1 MKKIDII
8 TLFPEYFNQFTSTSI
23 IKRAIDKQIVEINC
37 IQLRDFSFNKNK
49 RVDDYPTGGGAGM
62 VLQCQPVV
70 DAINKT
76 KKMNSKVYLLSARG
90 KLYNQQMAKELSK
103 ESHIILVCGHYEG
116 IDERINDYIDE
127 EICIGDY
134 VLTGGETA
142 AMVVADSVIRLMDGA
157 ISTSSTE
164 DESFENGLLEYPQ
177 YTFPRD
183 YEGKKIPDILFSG
196 NHQAIKEWRFKQSYL
211 KTKQNRPDL
220 LKNKEFN
227 EQEKKWIN
235 AIDKKENEQ
244 EAIIKAKKFM
254 K

>member
-1 MKKIDII
+1 MKIDIL
-8 TLFPEYFNQFTSTSI
+8 TLFPSMFDGFLHESI
-23 IKRAIDKQIVEINC
+23 IKRAIESKKVEINVHD
-37 IQLRDFSFNKNK
+37 IREFSLDKHK
-49 RVDDYPTGGGAGM
+49 KVDDYGFGGGQGM
-62 VLQCQPVV
+62 VLMPQPIF
-70 DAINKT
+70 DAVEHYKT
-76 KKMNSKVYLLSARG
+76 ENSKVILVTPQG
-90 KLYNQQMAKELSK
+90 NVYNQREAYFLAH
-103 ESHIILVCGHYEG
+103 ESHLIIVCGHYEG
-116 IDERINDYIDE
+116 FDERIRTLADM
-127 EICIGDY
+127 EISIGDY

-235 AIDKKENEQ
+235 AIDKKEKEQ

>member
-1 MKKIDII
+1 
-8 TLFPEYFNQFTSTSI
+8 
-23 IKRAIDKQIVEINC
+23 
-37 IQLRDFSFNKNK
+37 
-49 RVDDYPTGGGAGM
+49 M
-62 VLQCQPVV
+62 VLTPQPIFDCVKSLRK
-70 DAINKT
+70 D
-76 KKMNSKVYLLSARG
+76 NSLVILLTPDGEVYKQSRA
-90 KLYNQQMAKELSK
+90 YELSHK
-103 ESHIILVCGHYEG
+103 EHIILICGHYEG
-116 IDERINDYIDE
+116 IDQRVIDKIVDE
-127 EICIGDY
+127 EISIGDY

-235 AIDKKENEQ
+235 AIDKKEKEQ

>member
-1 MKKIDII
+1 MKRIDII
-8 TLFPEYFNQFTSTSI
+8 TLFPEYFEQFISTSI
-23 IKRAIDKQIVEINC
+23 IKRAIDKQIVEVNC
-37 IQLRDFSFNKNK
+37 VQLREFSLNKNK

-116 IDERINDYIDE
+116 IDERINDSIDG

-134 VLTGGETA
+134 IVTGGEVA
-142 AMVVADSVIRLMDGA
+142 AMVVVDSIIRLMDGA
-157 ISTSSTE
+157 ISTSSTV

-220 LKNKEFN
+220 LKNKAFN
-227 EQEKKWIN
+227 EQEKKWIE